1 MDCCS
6 FRFSLEAQDIDLVQL
21 QALLNLTASWAQ
33 NRSLE
38 DLERALAHSYPVAG
52 LWRED
57 QLIGFGRA
65 TSDGVYRAML
75 WDVVIH
81 PQYQG
86 AGLGRRLVQR
96 LLAHPHLAGVER
108 VYLTTTQGQGFYE
121 RLGFE
126 ENASTTMVWR
136 RQLGEFRLWGQESSA
151 KSLEI
156 P

>member
-6 FRFSLEAQDIDLVQL
+6 FRFSLDAQDIDLVQL

-38 DLERALAHSYPVAG
+38 DLQRALAHSYPVAG

-86 AGLGRRLVQR
+86 AGLGRRLLQT
-96 LLAHPHLAGVER
+96 LLDHPHLAGVER
-108 VYLTTTQGQGFYE
+108 VYLTTTQGKGFYE

-126 ENASTTMVWR
+126 ENPSATLVWR
-136 RQLGEFRLWGQESSA
+136 RQPGESQLRCQG
-151 KSLEI
+151 SLQKTL
-156 P
+156 